1 MRTVAF
7 LCLSITL
14 LIPAESARSASAVAP
29 VSGPWDAGAFDFS
42 SHSKKMRRAL
52 SGIACPG
59 QVGAPCLV
67 VFDEGVEARYVT
79 LSGTGYVIDNTSLAL
94 RNSDEEL
101 DAEGASADGKYLYV
115 TGSHSAKRKTCES
128 NPGSRYVL
136 RFAIEPASGK
146 ASPSDRKETGALW
159 SLMNSLPALA
169 EHVGEQK
176 CLGSEPPPKAP
187 ELKGQR
193 GVNVEGIAARDGQL
207 HFGFRGPAKDAKA
220 PVLSTNALDFF
231 ESKTPKASV
240 TLIEVGEG
248 RGIRDLA
255 TVKDGILVLAG
266 PDDDTAHENVGWILG
281 LWDGRP
287 TEVAKL
293 KDPTQLDLSGVKL
306 RSCDEELKPE
316 ALAVL
321 RESPDAYEVV
331 IMSDGM
337 CDGGPLK
344 FVLTRTP

>member
-1 MRTVAF
+1 MRTAAF
-7 LCLSITL
+7 LCLLINL
-14 LIPAESARSASAVAP
+14 LVPTESARSANAVAP

-52 SGIACPG
+52 SGIACSGP
-59 QVGAPCLV
+59 VGAPCLV

-79 LSGTGYVIDNTSLAL
+79 LSSTGYVIDNTSLPL

-101 DAEGASADGKYLYV
+101 DAEGASTDGKYFYV

-136 RFAIEPASGK
+136 RFPIDPVSGK
-146 ASPSDRKETGALW
+146 AVPSDRKETGALW
-159 SLMNSLPALA
+159 SLMSSLPALA
-169 EHVGEQK
+169 DHVGEQK
-176 CLGSEPPPKAP
+176 CLGREPPPKAP

-193 GVNVEGIAARDGQL
+193 GVNIEGIAARDGQL
-207 HFGFRGPAKDAKA
+207 HFGFRGPTKNATA
-220 PVLSTNALDFF
+220 PILTTNAREFF
-231 ESKTPKASV
+231 ETPAPKASV
-240 TLIEVGEG
+240 TFVEVGEG

-255 TVKDGILVLAG
+255 PVKDGILVLAG
-266 PDDDTAHENVGWILG
+266 PDDDTAHENVGWFLG

-287 TEVAKL
+287 TDVAKL
-293 KDPTQLDLSGVKL
+293 KDPIQLDLSGVKL

-316 ALAVL
+316 ALAIL
-321 RESPDAYEVV
+321 RDDPDAYEVV

-337 CDGGPLK
+337 CDGGPMK